1 MTPKTADTLPPMTSV
16 ELPQKPEEQEL
27 ARKLREQA
35 EIESDLA
42 DRELQCASL
51 RAELGAFERQFL
63 HFVGSRYAELDELKA
78 QIAER
83 IAHDQPENS
92 NCQIAAREARARS
105 NDSKSAAGEKS
116 STKPKAFQPSKDMK
130 HLYRE
135 VARRIHPDLTSD
147 ANDHSK
153 RQQLMTDANEAYE
166 RGDRE
171 QLAKIL
177 AEYEHRPEAVVG
189 NDAGA
194 ELIRAIRKIS
204 RAKNRV
210 AEIETGIQEFMRSDL
225 YHLKVRVDQAEQ
237 YGRDMLKEM
246 IEKVENQIAQAKK
259 FLKPTTQ
266 DGA

>member
-1 MTPKTADTLPPMTSV
+1 MAPKITDTLPSKTSV

-27 ARKLREQA
+27 ARKLQEQA

-83 IAHDQPENS
+83 IAQEQPENA
-92 NCQIAAREARARS
+92 NCQVAAQEARAKS
-105 NDSKSAAGEKS
+105 NESKSAAGEKS
-116 STKPKAFQPSKDMK
+116 PGKPKAFQPSQNMK
-130 HLYRE
+130 QLYRE

-147 ANDHSK
+147 RDDRVK
-153 RQQLMTDANEAYE
+153 RQQLMADANEAYE
-166 RGDRE
+166 RGDGE
-171 QLAKIL
+171 DLARIL
-177 AEYEHRPEAVVG
+177 AEYEHRPEAIVG
-189 NDAGA
+189 DDAGA

-210 AEIETGIQEFMRSDL
+210 AEIETEIQELMRSDL

-237 YGRDMLKEM
+237 HGHDMLREM
-246 IEKVENQIAQAKK
+246 TEKVEKQIAQARK
-259 FLKPTTQ
+259 FL
-266 DGA
+266 GAARHGGN